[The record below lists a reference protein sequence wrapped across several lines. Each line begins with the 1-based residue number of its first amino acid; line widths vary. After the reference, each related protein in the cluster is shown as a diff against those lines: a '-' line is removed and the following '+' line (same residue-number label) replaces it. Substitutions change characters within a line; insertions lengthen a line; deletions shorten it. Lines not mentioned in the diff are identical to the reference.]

1 MLFFLMALL
10 AMFSLALAAPQAIQA
25 INATTSTTLQPS
37 SISPVSAL
45 PTTNC
50 VSDNFITP
58 WVINNLVISGPS
70 KPTPAY
76 PTYVSFTF
84 CDVNEDLVLTT
95 TCVAEVADGDVEMSS
110 GGYVGCEDPTVRF
123 QLQDGNLLLVSRWYR
138 DPW

>member
-1 MLFFLMALL
+1 MLFLLLALL
-10 AMFSLALAAPQAIQA
+10 ALFSLALAAPQAT
-25 INATTSTTLQPS
+25 NATTSSALQPT

-45 PTTNC
+45 PTNNC
-50 VSDNFITP
+50 ISDNFVTP

-70 KPTPAY
+70 TPTEAY

-95 TCVAEVADGDVEMSS
+95 TCVAEVSDGGVEMSN

-123 QLQDGNLLLVSRWYR
+123 QLQNGNLLLVSRWYR